1 MTEHDATASRL
12 LADISD
18 AIVDGVERS
27 LPSWLATHCARVL
40 DAWSGIDGRAVR
52 ADVDES
58 VSCAA
63 AAATTRVV
71 SELRALFATAPAQQR
86 VTPLQIVRTAYR
98 EPTAVLAALGVPD
111 VRRDEF
117 EERASPDDRYG
128 FALHTLGDL
137 DPDLGPL
144 QLAWGLAKS
153 KMLRT
158 GAP

>member
-12 LADISD
+12 LADTGD
-18 AIVDGVERS
+18 AIIDGVERT
-27 LPSWLATHCARVL
+27 LPGWLAANCSRVL
-40 DAWSGIDGRAVR
+40 DAWRRLDDPASR
-52 ADVDES
+52 ADVDKS
-58 VSCAA
+58 VADA
-63 AAATTRVV
+63 VTAATARVV
-71 SELRALFATAPAQQR
+71 SDLRALFATALERQR

-98 EPTAVLAALGVPD
+98 EPTDVLAALGVPD

-117 EERASPDDRYG
+117 EERTSPDDRYG

-144 QLAWGLAKS
+144 QLAWGLAKA
-153 KMLRT
+153 KMLRA